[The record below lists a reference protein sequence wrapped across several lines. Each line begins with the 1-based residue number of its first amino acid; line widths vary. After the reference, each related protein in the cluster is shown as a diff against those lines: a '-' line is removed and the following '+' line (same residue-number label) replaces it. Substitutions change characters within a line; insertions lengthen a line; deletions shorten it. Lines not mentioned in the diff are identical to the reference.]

1 MHELNNQINMPIHN
15 YIFDSYRQEVKK
27 IKEAIELLEKN
38 GYMVY
43 NKDKKYD
50 SDRKVYSYT
59 KD

>member
-1 MHELNNQINMPIHN
+1 MPIHN
-15 YIFDSYRQEVKK
+15 YIFDSYREELKK

-50 SDRKVYSYT
+50 TNGKVHHY
-59 KD
+59 K

>member
-1 MHELNNQINMPIHN
+1 MPINN
-15 YIFDSYRQEVKK
+15 YIFDSYREEVKQ
-27 IKEAIELLEKN
+27 INQAIELLERH